1 MSLLRHLRRGL
12 AAIINP
18 RRADVEVDDEVRFYT
33 EQREREL
40 IAGGMSPDAARRAAT
55 VEAGPPAIVREHVRS
70 AGWEHIVETS
80 LADIRYAFRR
90 LRHQPAFTAVAT
102 LTLALSIGA
111 ATAIFSTVNPILFR
125 PLPYPGADRIISIDD
140 RGPDGSPGDP
150 TYGTFAEIAARAHSL
165 AALAVTDGWTP
176 SITGTAEP
184 ERLQGRRVSAGFLRV
199 LGVQP
204 AIGRDFDG
212 AEDQVGARNVAIL
225 SHRLV
230 QRRFASDAAV
240 VGKTIM
246 LDGDVYQVIGVMP
259 ASFIDATAPATD
271 IWSPLRAVQHADFNS
286 REWGHHYHIFGR
298 LAPNATLAQSAA
310 ELATIART
318 PLFAFPRPGWAD
330 LKNGVLARSLQRTI
344 TADARPALL
353 AILGAVLVL
362 LAIACVNVTNLLLAR
377 GSQRRGEFAMR
388 SALGAGR
395 GRILRQCLTE
405 SLILAAVGG
414 IAGLFVARL
423 GVQAI
428 VALSPPALPRIEAIR
443 IDAWVLLFA
452 FLITA
457 MVGIAVGLVPALAAS
472 RASLHDSLQ
481 GASRR
486 SSGGRTAVRSALVVV
501 EVSLALVL
509 LVSAGL
515 LVRSLD
521 RLFGVAPG
529 FDPSHVL
536 SMQVIESGANYHADS
551 ARARFFMQ
559 AVEAVRNVPG
569 VTDAAFTSQLPLSG
583 DLDAYGSEFQAF
595 PNPNPGE
602 VGSTGALRYAVTSDY
617 FRTMHIPL
625 RDGRLFDASDRM
637 GGPEVI
643 LLGETFARQ
652 RFGSASPIGQ
662 HVRFGPEVGST
673 RPWAT
678 IVGVVGD
685 VKQQTLGDDATPEF
699 YVPIGQWWWVD
710 NIQSL
715 VVHTSGDPVALTPA
729 IERAIHSVDP
739 TLPVARVATMD
750 RIVSLTG
757 ASRRFASIIFQTF
770 ALTALLLA
778 AIGLYGVI
786 SGGVAERTR
795 EIGIRTALGQTSGSV
810 IAGVVGDGLLLT
822 SVGIV
827 FGIGGAFVASR
838 MLETMLFGVTRGD
851 PITYV
856 GVIGLLAGVAV
867 LACWSPARRAA
878 SVDPAITLR
887 AE

>member
-1 MSLLRHLRRGL
+1 MSFFRHLRRGF
-12 AAIINP
+12 AAIANP
-18 RRADVEVDDEVRFYT
+18 QRADADVDDEVRFYT

-40 IAGGMSPDAARRAAT
+40 VAGGMSPAAAHRAAT
-55 VEAGPPAIVREHVRS
+55 LEIGPATTVREHVRS
-70 AGWEHIVETS
+70 AGWEHTVETAV
-80 LADIRYAFRR
+80 ADVRFALRR
-90 LRHQPAFTAVAT
+90 LRHQPAFTAIAT

-111 ATAIFSTVNPILFR
+111 TTAIFSAINPILLR

-140 RGPDGSPGDP
+140 RRSDGSAADA
-150 TYGTFAEIAARAHSL
+150 TYGTFAEIAARARSL
-165 AALAVTDGWTP
+165 STLAVTDNWTP

-184 ERLQGRRVSAGFLRV
+184 ERLQGRRVSAGFLHV
-199 LGVQP
+199 LGVAP
-204 AIGRDFDG
+204 AIGRDFDV
-212 AEDQVGARNVAIL
+212 AEDQVGAPLVAIL

-230 QRRFASDAAV
+230 QRRFAGDAAI
-240 VGKTIM
+240 VGKTIT
-246 LDGDVYQVIGVMP
+246 LDGDLYQVIGVMP
-259 ASFIDATAPATD
+259 ADFIDATAPTTD
-271 IWSPLRAVQHADFNS
+271 IWSPLRAVQHAGFNS

-298 LAPNATLAQSAA
+298 LAPNATFAQCASEMAAIAQSPMAA
-310 ELATIART
+310 
-318 PLFAFPRPGWAD
+318 FSRPDWAD
-330 LKNGVLARSLQRTI
+330 LSDGLVVRSLQRMI

-353 AILGAVLVL
+353 AIFGAVLVL

-377 GSQRRGEFAMR
+377 SAQRRGEFAMR

-405 SLILAAVGG
+405 SVILAGVGG
-414 IAGLFVARL
+414 ALGLFVAQL
-423 GVQAI
+423 GVRSI
-428 VALSPPALPRIEAIR
+428 VALSPPGLPRIEAIR
-443 IDAWVLLFA
+443 MDGWVLLFA
-452 FLITA
+452 FVVTA
-457 MVGIAVGLVPALAAS
+457 IVGLVVGVVPAIAAS
-472 RASLHDSLQ
+472 RASLHDTLQ

-486 SSGGRTAVRSALVVV
+486 SAGGRTAIRSALVVV

-536 SMQVIESGANYHADS
+536 SVQVIESGYNYQSDS
-551 ARARFFMQ
+551 ARARFFTQ
-559 AVEAVRNVPG
+559 ALDAVRNVPG
-569 VTDAAFTSQLPLSG
+569 VVDAAFTSQLPLSG
-583 DLDAYGSEFQAF
+583 DLDGYGAEFQAF
-595 PNPNPGE
+595 PNTKPGE
-602 VGSTGALRYAVTSDY
+602 AASTGALRYAVTPDY
-617 FRTMHIPL
+617 FRTMRIPL
-625 RDGRLFDASDRM
+625 RQGRLFDASDRM
-637 GGPEVI
+637 GGPEVMLI
-643 LLGETFARQ
+643 SEALARQ
-652 RFGSASPIGQ
+652 RFGTMSPIGQ
-662 HVRFGPEVGST
+662 HVHFGPEVGST

-685 VKQQTLGDDATPEF
+685 VKQATLGDDATAAF
-699 YVPIGQWWWVD
+699 YVPMGQWWWVD

-715 VVHTSGDPVALTPA
+715 VVRTSGDPAALTTA
-729 IERAIHSVDP
+729 VERAIHSVDP
-739 TLPVARVATMD
+739 TLPLARVATMD

-757 ASRRFASIIFQTF
+757 ASRRFASIIFQSF

-795 EIGIRTALGQTSGSV
+795 EIGIRTALGQTSGSI
-810 IAGVVGDGLLLT
+810 IAGVVGNGLLLT

-851 PITYV
+851 PITYL
-856 GVIGLLAGVAV
+856 GVIALLAGVAV